1 MFGGPSGKM
10 RVPSQAHF
18 ATVPASHMP
27 RSAFDRSHG
36 HKLTGQCGF
45 LIPFFVDEVLPG
57 DTIKFQSTIFARLL
71 TPLYPAMDNL
81 EVKTEFFFVP
91 NRLVWTNWVKFM
103 GEQTNPGDSI
113 SYTIPQQSGGAGA
126 SYAIGTLGDYFL
138 ADPSKNYGGTAGKCS
153 ALPFRSYNKIW
164 NDWYRDEN
172 IMNSVTVDTGDGP
185 DTAANYVLLQR
196 AKKHDYFY
204 SALTQVQKGT
214 AVPLLSGTANVY
226 GGTVTATANQGIFQT
241 WNSTD
246 SATEFGGLQKTAGA
260 TTLSLGSLWT
270 GMAAGDT
277 SANWQLGTASQ
288 YTTAGTAF
296 SPPYADFTT
305 DAIDTIN
312 TLRLAATTQQFLEKD
327 ARAGTRYTE
336 ICLSHFGVTNPDS
349 RLQRSEYLG
358 GGKSPVNFTPIPAT
372 AFTSGGSHTGDLGAV
387 ATSMS
392 QNHGFTKSFTEHGHV
407 IGLVTMRVAAYT
419 YQQGIRRMWTRQTRY
434 DFYFPVFANL
444 GEQAVTNKEI
454 YYQGDAAGANNDNGT
469 WGYQERWAEYRYF
482 PGKISGQF
490 RSQAA
495 TPLDTWHFA
504 QNYGSLPA
512 LNSTFLP
519 DDSATIVDRNLGV
532 THSATVMQFKMD
544 IYNRYHHAR
553 VMPVRSVPGIA
564 RL

>member
-1 MFGGPSGKM
+1 
-10 RVPSQAHF
+10 
-18 ATVPASHMP
+18 MP
-27 RSAFDRSHG
+27 RSAFDRSHT

-45 LIPFFVDEVLPG
+45 LIPYFVDEVLPG
-57 DTIKFQSTIFARLL
+57 DTISFNSTIFARLL
-71 TPLYPAMDNL
+71 TPTVPPMDNL

-91 NRLVWTNWVKFM
+91 NRLVWTNWVKMM

-113 SYTIPQQSGGAGA
+113 SYTVPQQSGGAGT

-138 ADPSKNYGGTAGKCS
+138 ADPSKNYGGTAGYCS
-153 ALPFRSYNKIW
+153 ALPFRGYNKIW

-172 IMNSVTVDTGDGP
+172 VMNSVTVDTGDGP
-185 DTAANYVLLQR
+185 DTPGNYVLLQR

-204 SALTQVQKGT
+204 SSTTQIQKGA

-226 GGTVTATANQGIFQT
+226 GPTISGTTSGYTAFQAWNQ
-241 WNSTD
+241 TD
-246 SATEFGGLQKTAGA
+246 TATEFGGLAKTPAA
-260 TTLSLGSLWT
+260 TTLSQGNAWT
-270 GMAAGDT
+270 GAAAGDT
-277 SANWQLGTASQ
+277 IESWALGTKAQ
-288 YTTAGTAF
+288 YTSLGAAYT
-296 SPPYADFTT
+296 PPFADFTT

-358 GGKSPVNFTPIPAT
+358 GGRSPVSFTPIPN
-372 AFTSGGSHTGDLGAV
+372 TSNTNLGTLGAIG
-387 ATSMS
+387 TTMS
-392 QNHGFTKSFTEHGHV
+392 NNHSFTKSFTEHGHV
-407 IGLVTMRVAAYT
+407 FGLVTLRVAAMS
-419 YQQGIRRMWTRQTRY
+419 YQQGIRKMWTRQTRY
-434 DFYFPVFANL
+434 DYYWPVFANI
-444 GEQAVTNKEI
+444 GEQAVYRQEI
-454 YYQGDAAGANNDNGT
+454 YYVGDKATTNADNT
-469 WGYQERWAEYRYF
+469 TVWGYQERWAEYRYY
-482 PGKISGQF
+482 PNKISGQF

-495 TPLDTWHFA
+495 STLDPWHFA
-504 QNYGSLPA
+504 QNYGSAPS

-532 THSATVMQFKMD
+532 THSATIFQFKMD